1 MRIEYLKQ
9 GECPVLTK
17 PKFMKRITPQVK
29 AIADAHLMAKESGM
43 FDNPE
48 ITNTQELKDALW
60 AGKTF
65 SGVLEEIEIRYCTT
79 GSMLLGSCLD
89 HTSNNYKS
97 GVYKG
102 FKTLL
107 Q

>member
-1 MRIEYLKQ
+1 MSPEWTKPEVI
-9 GECPVLTK
+9 PVLTK

-29 AIADAHLMAKESGM
+29 AIADAHLKAKVSGM

-48 ITNTQELKDALW
+48 ITNAQELKDALW